1 MNDRLSNAIARWLS
15 HPTGVL
21 QGLLTTAAWFSIP
34 WFFHWSF
41 AAVVFWYLAYCTFVS
56 YETQFTLAYQNKK
69 AELHM
74 LNMMRL
80 LVAFAEEAKREQDE
94 QGRDHDEIAQ
104 RIKADP
110 STPFPVPPP
119 PPRVPE
125 A

>member
-1 MNDRLSNAIARWLS
+1 M
-15 HPTGVL
+15 PTIFGWSES
-21 QGLLTTAAWFSIP
+21 AA
-34 WFFHWSF
+34 
-41 AAVVFWYLAYCTFVS
+41 VFWYLAYCTFIS
-56 YETQFTLAYQNKK
+56 YATQFTLAYQNKK

-94 QGRDHDEIAQ
+94 QGRDLDEIAH

>member
-1 MNDRLSNAIARWLS
+1 MNDRLSNAIAHWLS
-15 HPTGVL
+15 HPTGIF
-21 QGLLTTAAWFSIP
+21 QAITTTAIWFSVPTI
-34 WFFHWSF
+34 FGWSES
-41 AAVVFWYLAYCTFVS
+41 AAVFWYLAYCTFIS
-56 YETQFTLAYQNKK
+56 YATQFTLAYQNKK
-69 AELHM
+69 AEVHT

-94 QGRDHDEIAQ
+94 QGRDLDEIAH

-119 PPRVPE
+119 APRVPE